1 MESLM
6 DTPRRSYRHNN
17 LPNALRAAARAI
29 LDEDGPDVVG
39 LRETARRVGVSA
51 TAAYRHFNNKEDL
64 LASVAAEGFR
74 ELAAAME
81 AAAEESDPL
90 RGVGLAYVDFALQKR
105 GLFRLMF
112 GPILVERA
120 KYPGL
125 NAAADSVFNLLQR
138 IAVSA
143 DQGTH
148 EDNSAG
154 MAAWGLVHGLS
165 SLFIDGLVPE
175 TSARGLASE
184 ILVRDA
190 PTGLPTRRLTERSG
204 AAKPSGYSRRRER
217 PAQVDSVLPSTSSE
231 VPVEPQARA
240 PGAFCPTPT
249 TAAATKRRP
258 GAILRK
264 AAPAADLGGK
274 ESAGFDHRTA
284 VHHDHHAPG
293 AGAFRRL
300 LIDHAELH
308 PDHAGQGIEASALR
322 PRRPPRRR
330 NCGRRRPCRCAPGR
344 PRGGR

>member
-1 MESLM
+1 MRALR
-6 DTPRRSYRHNN
+6 PYRHGN
-17 LPNALRAAARAI
+17 LPAALVATARQI
-29 LDEDGPDVVG
+29 LDENGMQAVG

-143 DQGTH
+143 DQQTQ
-148 EDNSAG
+148 EDNSTG

-175 TSARGLASE
+175 TS
-184 ILVRDA
+184 
-190 PTGLPTRRLTERSG
+190 
-204 AAKPSGYSRRRER
+204 
-217 PAQVDSVLPSTSSE
+217 
-231 VPVEPQARA
+231 
-240 PGAFCPTPT
+240 
-249 TAAATKRRP
+249 
-258 GAILRK
+258 
-264 AAPAADLGGK
+264 
-274 ESAGFDHRTA
+274 
-284 VHHDHHAPG
+284 
-293 AGAFRRL
+293 
-300 LIDHAELH
+300 
-308 PDHAGQGIEASALR
+308 
-322 PRRPPRRR
+322 
-330 NCGRRRPCRCAPGR
+330 
-344 PRGGR
+344 